1 MEPIYALT
9 IGAMSSI
16 AIYLML
22 SGHFIRF
29 LFGVIIL
36 SNAVNLAIFSAG
48 RLSASNPPFIPEG
61 MSVPLEGASNAL
73 PQALILTAIVIG
85 FGLLAF
91 SLGLCYRMLVDIGQ
105 FNLEELDEDETSSLR
120 CADDEAE
127 L

>member
-1 MEPIYALT
+1 MEMFYSLT
-9 IGAMSSI
+9 IGAMSGI

-29 LFGVIIL
+29 LFGIIII

-48 RLSASNPPFIPEG
+48 RLQSGQPAFIPLGSLAPE
-61 MSVPLEGASNAL
+61 SAVSNAL

-85 FGLLAF
+85 FGLIAY
-91 SLGLCYRMLVDIGQ
+91 SLGLCYRMLTDVGD
-105 FNLEELDEDETSSLR
+105 FDVAELKEDEQTSLR
-120 CADDEAE
+120 RLSEESE

>member
-9 IGAMSSI
+9 IGAMTGI

-22 SGHFIRF
+22 SGHFVRF
-29 LFGVIIL
+29 LFGVIII
-36 SNAVNLAIFSAG
+36 SNAVNLGIFCVG
-48 RLSASNPPFIPEG
+48 RLVSGNPPFI
-61 MSVPLEGASNAL
+61 LEGATAPLEAVSNAL

-91 SLGLCYRMLVDIGQ
+91 SLGLCYRMLVDVGG
-105 FNLEELDEDETSSLR
+105 LDMGKLDQDETTTLR
-120 CADDEAE
+120 RADDGGE

>member
-1 MEPIYALT
+1 MEAMYALT
-9 IGAMSSI
+9 IGAMSGI

-36 SNAVNLAIFSAG
+36 GNAVNLAIFSAG
-48 RLSASNPPFIPEG
+48 RLSSGAPAFIPAG
-61 MSVPLEGASNAL
+61 QSIPLGEISNAL

-91 SLGLCYRMLVDIGQ
+91 SLGLCYRMLVDVGE
-105 FNLEELDEDETSSLR
+105 FDLDKLDSDEVSSLR
-120 CADDEAE
+120 RADEEAD